1 MQQSF
6 FTKKEVSSNIRP
18 DGKSYT
24 CYSCGLSKGC
34 KSPRMEPFGNFKK
47 KILNIGEAPGE
58 TEDDLGKPWQ
68 GKAGKLLHR
77 AYQKLGIDLFEDCLN
92 VNACLCRPTDEGGNN
107 RAPENFE
114 MECCRPSIL
123 KLIEQKKPKIIILLG
138 NSPVYSLIGHRW
150 KRDLGGISKWRGFTI
165 PDQDF
170 NAWICPTFHPSY
182 IERSE
187 GVVEQVIWMEDLS
200 QAFSLLKI
208 PVPIYFEP
216 DIEEIED
223 LSVLDTIKY
232 ATVAFDYETTGIKP
246 HAPGHRIV
254 SVSIANTRDH
264 AYTFLMPDTREKR
277 LPFIRLLA
285 NEEIRK
291 CAHNIKFEE
300 TWSVV
305 KLRQPVQGWY
315 ADTMQLAHILDNRPG
330 ITSLKFQTYVN
341 FGIVDYE
348 EDVAPY
354 LQSIE
359 PNNANSLNRIFEL
372 LSKPGGKQKLL
383 KYNGLDSI
391 NEIRLLEKFEE
402 HILPF

>member
-1 MQQSF
+1 
-6 FTKKEVSSNIRP
+6 
-18 DGKSYT
+18 
-24 CYSCGLSKGC
+24 
-34 KSPRMEPFGNFKK
+34 MEPFGNFKK

-372 LSKPGGKQKLL
+372 LSKPGGKQKRL